1 LFSIWLWNI
10 FHPQLDVISDAW
22 RMGVIGG
29 VMGVRVCVFV
39 LNGCNRAH
47 VVPFSS
53 KDVARISPIQTSRRI
68 CGKKAHGETSRPAIS

>member
-1 LFSIWLWNI
+1 
-10 FHPQLDVISDAW
+10 
-22 RMGVIGG
+22 
-29 VMGVRVCVFV
+29 MGVRVCVFV

-68 CGKKAHGETSRPAIS
+68 CGKKSHGETSRPAIS